1 MNFLS
6 FSASFCLQCARLLEL
21 DPEAAP
27 DDTPD
32 VLELSVEVVLELEL
46 LSSSESDSTVL
57 TEDFRVLL
65 LLTLLLFLVWRNGDS
80 ELPEEIMS
88 EDFDD
93 KDHLLGGDSL
103 LMY

>member
-1 MNFLS
+1 V
-6 FSASFCLQCARLLEL
+6 L